1 VSVGSSAS
9 SSRDSRR
16 RRGRLLSI
24 NWHNAD
30 PAPSILV
37 LPPAAAS
44 LDEAHAAIEL
54 WEHYKRRTLDSAQR
68 LAVEVMMAQDAV
80 GNWAAPTTGREMPR
94 QNGKGDEIEVVE
106 LWGLVQRAEAILH
119 TIHDA
124 VLLATQTQGRMLDV
138 LSRPDLKPRIKT
150 VWKGTGQQMI
160 ELRNGGVI
168 FYRTR
173 TGGGGRGVDDVDR
186 LVVDEAQHATDG
198 QIESLS
204 PTLLANSNPQMN
216 TMGTGGLAGK
226 SEWWW
231 GIRRRALSA
240 SPGNFGYV
248 GHTAER
254 VTMDDR
260 GVVAQLPVDVE
271 DRSVWLAVNPA
282 VAAGRGQGMTSL
294 EEQFL
299 RLSPEGFAREH
310 LCVWDPPTENIEKHA
325 PKLDPA
331 NWSATAIEN
340 DVAAAR
346 WPKATS
352 LAFDV
357 TRDGEWSSISVGA
370 GTITDPFVQTVVH
383 NKGVGWLPAALVEWV
398 AKINPPAVGYNSA
411 GPVAAQI
418 AAVLESFIAAGLSA
432 DLLRPFNGGEYKAA
446 CGGFYTDVVEGR
458 LHHPADGQAPL
469 DAAALDATER
479 PLVDAFAWAQRS
491 EPISP
496 LTSATLARALLPVEV
511 VETKPTF
518 AF

>member
-1 VSVGSSAS
+1 
-9 SSRDSRR
+9 
-16 RRGRLLSI
+16 LSI

-138 LSRPDLKPRIKT
+138 LSRPDLKSRIKT

-216 TMGTGGLAGK
+216 VMGTGGLAGK

-231 GIRRRALSA
+231 GIRRRALGA

-248 GHTAER
+248 GHTAEL
-254 VTMDDR
+254 VTIDDR
-260 GVVAQLPVDVE
+260 GVVTQWPVDVE

-299 RLSPEGFAREH
+299 RLSPEGFSREH
-310 LCVWDPPTENIEKHA
+310 LCVWDPPTENVEKHA
-325 PKLDPA
+325 AKIPA
-331 NWSATAIEN
+331 EAWAVNLMDAGDI
-340 DVAAAR
+340 VAR
-346 WPKATS
+346 WPKATTI
-352 LAFDV
+352 AFDV
-357 TRDGEWSSISVGA
+357 SRDGEWSSISVGA
-370 GTITDPFVQTVVH
+370 GTITEAFVQCVDH
-383 NKGVGWLPAALVEWV
+383 RKGVGWLPAALVEIV
-398 AKINPPAVGYNSA
+398 QKINPPAVGYNAA
-411 GPVAAQI
+411 GPVAAQLS
-418 AAVLESFIAAGLSA
+418 AVLEAFKAAKVSTDILQPFTAA
-432 DLLRPFNGGEYKAA
+432 DYKAA
-446 CGGFYTDVVEGR
+446 CGGMFTDIVEGR
-458 LHHPADGQAPL
+458 LHHPADGQGPL
-469 DAAALDATER
+469 DRAAFDATER
-479 PLVDAFAWAQRS
+479 TLVDAFAWAQRT

-511 VETKPTF
+511 VAPIF